1 MITIEKK
8 RKRSDR
14 GAAHKV
20 ARSPFRQ
27 LCVQEYPLD
36 LLFLSQAVRSSDS
49 FVRTVRIFQALYI
62 QGAFSISGERY
73 ENNRI
78 SIV

>member
-20 ARSPFRQ
+20 ARSPF
-27 LCVQEYPLD
+27 
-36 LLFLSQAVRSSDS
+36 LSIM
-49 FVRTVRIFQALYI
+49 RTRVSIGPPF
-62 QGAFSISGERY
+62 FS
-73 ENNRI
+73 
-78 SIV
+78 